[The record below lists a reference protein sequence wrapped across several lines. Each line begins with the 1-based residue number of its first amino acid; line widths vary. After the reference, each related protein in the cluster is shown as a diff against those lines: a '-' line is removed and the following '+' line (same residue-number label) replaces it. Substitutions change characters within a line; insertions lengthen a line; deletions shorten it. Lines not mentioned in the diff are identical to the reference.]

1 MENNILSKVKKWR
14 ALMKKNKFLMPVF
27 LIALIV
33 WGVVLIR
40 QQKNIM
46 QYQKEIKELSAK
58 INVAQ
63 DELEQNKQNL
73 EEEIN
78 KSNSPEYIEKEAREK
93 LGMYLQNERVYVD
106 SNK

>member
-1 MENNILSKVKKWR
+1 
-14 ALMKKNKFLMPVF
+14 MKKNKFLIPIF
-27 LIALIV
+27 FIALII
-33 WGVVLIR
+33 WRVVLIR
-40 QQKNIM
+40 QQKNII

-63 DELEQNKQNL
+63 DELDQYKQNL

-78 KSNSPEYIEKEAREK
+78 KSNSPEYIEKVAREK

>member
-1 MENNILSKVKKWR
+1 
-14 ALMKKNKFLMPVF
+14 MKKNKFLIPIF
-27 LIALIV
+27 FIALII

-40 QQKNIM
+40 QQKNII
-46 QYQKEIKELSAK
+46 QYQKEIKELSSK

-63 DELEQNKQNL
+63 DELNQSKQNL
-73 EEEIN
+73 EDEIN
-78 KSNSPEYIEKEAREK
+78 KSNSPEYIEKVAREK

>member
-1 MENNILSKVKKWR
+1 
-14 ALMKKNKFLMPVF
+14 MKKNKFLIPVF

-33 WGVVLIR
+33 WGAVLIR
-40 QQKNIM
+40 QQKNII

-63 DELEQNKQNL
+63 DELDQNKQNL

-78 KSNSPEYIEKEAREK
+78 KSNSPEYIEKVAREK

>member
-1 MENNILSKVKKWR
+1 
-14 ALMKKNKFLMPVF
+14 MKKNKFLIPVF
-27 LIALIV
+27 LIAIIV
-33 WGVVLIR
+33 CGVVLIR
-40 QQKNIM
+40 QQKNII
-46 QYQKEIKELSAK
+46 QYQKEIKELSTK

-63 DELEQNKQNL
+63 DELDQNKQNL

-78 KSNSPEYIEKEAREK
+78 KSNSPEYIEKVAREK